1 MGSEYRRDD
10 GAGPAVVDRVV
21 QHVARRGADRGA
33 EPLAVGPFGDPLDL
47 LGPWDGASLAVVIDA
62 TRSGAPAGTVR
73 VYDLDAD
80 VAGAP
85 GPTAPASTHGL
96 GVLGALRLA
105 RAVGTAPAR
114 VLAVGIEGVDFGQGV
129 GLSPAVAR
137 AVPVAARRVLELIGW
152 D

>member
-1 MGSEYRRDD
+1 M
-10 GAGPAVVDRVV
+10 VV
-21 QHVARRGADRGA
+21 
-33 EPLAVGPFGDPLDL
+33 
-47 LGPWDGASLAVVIDA
+47 DA
-62 TRSGAPAGTVR
+62 TRSGTPPGTVR
-73 VYDLDAD
+73 VFDLDAD

-85 GPTAPASTHGL
+85 GPTAPASTHGI
-96 GVLGALRLA
+96 GVVGVLRLA